1 MRNAEW
7 TINDGVFNLSY
18 TDIADNWY
26 DAPSDRHNQ
35 GCNLSFADGHAGHIK
50 CRWPKT
56 AKSYGTLV
64 VNDDDRRDLRALQ
77 KLTPEP

>member
-1 MRNAEW
+1 MRPLRNAEW

-50 CRWPKT
+50 WRWPT
-56 AKSYGTLV
+56 PA
-64 VNDDDRRDLRALQ
+64 RRGPFLKDSARSPRVQ
-77 KLTPEP
+77 CGG